1 MLSIERFFIP
11 FLFIISPKPAFLLL
25 IYCLFISYFI
35 FYIFYL
41 VFRAKPA
48 IRSISSNHPA
58 AFRILP

>member
-35 FYIFYL
+35 FL
-41 VFRAKPA
+41 FRAKPA